1 MKASKKKFLK
11 IFTLA
16 SITIFLFILLA
27 CSCSSTK
34 THSFKSADGTVLLN
48 SIAIL
53 EKIKIGGAYQWILIR
68 GKNIN
73 NPILLKLHGGPG
85 QAEMATVSYN
95 YDLEEHFIVVEW
107 DQRGSGKSYKAI
119 NPISSMTLN
128 QLVEDTKEIS
138 EYLLKKF
145 NQKKLI
151 LVGHSWGSI
160 MGMLTVQK
168 YPYLFSAFVS
178 TGQIVNTQ
186 QGAKISY
193 QYLIDSAK
201 KANNIT
207 AINEIAT
214 IGEPPFD
221 GENRADKIEIYNKWM
236 GKLGADW
243 HPQEPLPRVKMMLKS
258 IEYSYCEKFRF
269 PAASKKSFKI
279 LYPDLMSVNLFNQVK
294 KVQVPVYFALGKF
307 DFRTPAEL
315 VLKYLDSLDAP
326 IKKWKWF
333 ENSAHFPQLEE
344 PKEFCSFLANTI
356 LPDLNK

>member
-1 MKASKKKFLK
+1 MKASKKRFLT
-11 IFTLA
+11 IFTLI
-16 SITIFLFILLA
+16 SITIFLFIMLA

-34 THSFKSADGTVLLN
+34 THSFKSADGSVIQN
-48 SIAIL
+48 SVAIL
-53 EKIKIGGAYQWILIR
+53 EKIQIGRANQWILIR
-68 GKNIN
+68 GKSIN
-73 NPILLKLHGGPG
+73 NPILFKLHGGPG

-95 YDLEEHFIVVEW
+95 HDLEEHFIVVEW

-119 NPISSMTLN
+119 NPISSMTLS

-178 TGQIVNTQ
+178 TGQIVNMQ
-186 QGAKISY
+186 AGAKISY

-201 KANNIT
+201 RANNNT
-207 AINEIAT
+207 ALSELTT
-214 IGEPPFD
+214 IGEPPFNV
-221 GENRADKIEIYNKWM
+221 EKQEARIETYNKWM

-243 HPQEPLPRVKMMLKS
+243 HPKEPLPRVKIMLKS

-269 PAASKKSFKI
+269 QAAAKKSFKI
-279 LYPDLMSVNLFNQVK
+279 LYPDLMNVNLFNQVK

-315 VLKYLDSLDAP
+315 ALKYLDSLEAP
-326 IKKWKWF
+326 VKKWKWF

-344 PKEFCSFLANTI
+344 PKEFCSFLINTI
-356 LPDLNK
+356 LPDINK